1 MWVRLITWAGETRPE
16 AAILLPGGRHV
27 RIARLNAERG
37 TRWPTSVGALVGRG
51 LVGALRDFWLR
62 EEGRAEALAEA
73 TDAARWG
80 ALFAPRGKVWGI
92 GLNYADHAADL
103 RADRPEEPA
112 SFMKPWDTAVP
123 PGAGVRLPAESRRV
137 TAEAELALVVG
148 RTMRGVSAEEALQ
161 GVAGAVAALDFT
173 AEDILERNPRYLTRA
188 KSFEGFVSFGPA
200 LVTLDEWP
208 DLASVRVATVANGQV
223 VRENTV
229 AHMRFSPGE
238 LLAFH
243 SRVFTW
249 RPGDLLLTGTPG
261 ATRVQAGDVVEA
273 HVGDLPPLRQA
284 VLP

>member
-1 MWVRLITWAGETRPE
+1 MRLITWMGEARPE
-16 AAILLPGGRHV
+16 AAILLPGNRHV

-37 TRWPTSVGALVGRG
+37 TRWPTGVGALVGRG
-51 LVGALRDFWLR
+51 LVTALRDYWRR

-73 TDAARWG
+73 TDTARWG

-103 RADRPEEPA
+103 GAQRPEEPA

-123 PGAGVRLPAESRRV
+123 PGAGVHLPAESKRV

-148 RTMRGVSAEEALQ
+148 RPMRGVAAEEALS
-161 GVAGAVAALDFT
+161 GIAGAVAALDFT
-173 AEDILERNPRYLTRA
+173 AEDILERNPRFLTRA
-188 KSFEGFVSFGPA
+188 KSFEGFVSFGPV

-208 DLASVRVATVANGQV
+208 DLSSVSVATVANGHV

-229 AHMRFSPGE
+229 ANMHFAPAD
-238 LLAFH
+238 LLSFH

-261 ATRVQAGDVVEA
+261 ATRVQPGDVVEA

-284 VLP
+284 ILP